1 MTSGV
6 RPSPAQATAS
16 SERSAA
22 PTSHCGLRIADF
34 GIEVE
39 GPILGAGQ
47 WTRRSH
53 GPFRNPQSAIR
64 ILLLAQ
70 RKEVSKEPISAG
82 NPGGQL
88 SEKAQSRVDVRPPA
102 EPGHEQPAL
111 ERGLAGIVGLEQRRI
126 GGVPIVGEIEPA
138 LLNTDDH
145 VARGYI

>member
-1 MTSGV
+1 MTRGV
-6 RPSPAQATAS
+6 RPAPARGTGS
-16 SERSAA
+16 RERSAA

-47 WTRRSH
+47 WTQRSH

-64 ILLLAQ
+64 ILLPAQ

-88 SEKAQSRVDVRPPA
+88 SAKAQSRVALRSPA

-111 ERGLAGIVGLEQRRI
+111 ERGLAGNVG
-126 GGVPIVGEIEPA
+126 
-138 LLNTDDH
+138 
-145 VARGYI
+145 